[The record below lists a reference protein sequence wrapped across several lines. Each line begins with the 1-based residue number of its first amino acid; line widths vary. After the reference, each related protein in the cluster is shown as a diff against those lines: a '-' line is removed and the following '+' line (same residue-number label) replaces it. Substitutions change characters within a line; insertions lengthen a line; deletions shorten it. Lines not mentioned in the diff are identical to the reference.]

1 MNHFHINGGNCN
13 LPSPRAGENQT
24 TTHLLPA
31 KALMKQWDQWVQ
43 SPLAGSRGCTVTW
56 NLSLHEQA
64 KSDRPVISVLQS
76 FFFFN
81 VLRNSMMTWT
91 KQKSKRNPNR
101 KEGRIHLP
109 QQVSQNAKLFSDH
122 TPVTYTDSHTF
133 GICGKTLLILFW
145 QTNETTQ
152 FDWEKKKTQ
161 RSSNVLAASCSEN
174 HKLIFPV
181 HVGVS
186 LIPTHRT
193 GTRFP
198 TLGSI

>member
-1 MNHFHINGGNCN
+1 MCLWLQCCRMMPTVSYFHINWGNCN
-13 LPSPRAGENQT
+13 LPSHRAGENQT

-56 NLSLHEQA
+56 NLSLHKQA
-64 KSDRPVISVLQS
+64 TKSDRPIISVLQNFS
-76 FFFFN
+76 FFN
-81 VLRNSMMTWT
+81 ILRKSMMTWT

-122 TPVTYTDSHTF
+122 TPVTYPDIHTF

-145 QTNETTQ
+145 QNKWDNAIWWGKEVKQHSCCLMQWKQSQAHLPSSCGCQSDTNT
-152 FDWEKKKTQ
+152 
-161 RSSNVLAASCSEN
+161 
-174 HKLIFPV
+174 
-181 HVGVS
+181 
-186 LIPTHRT
+186 
-193 GTRFP
+193 
-198 TLGSI
+198 